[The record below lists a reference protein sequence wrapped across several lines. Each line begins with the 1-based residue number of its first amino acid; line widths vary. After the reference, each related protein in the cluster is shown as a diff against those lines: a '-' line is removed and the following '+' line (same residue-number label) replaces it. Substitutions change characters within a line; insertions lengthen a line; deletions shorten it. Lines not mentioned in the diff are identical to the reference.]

1 MATDHER
8 LRREIVER
16 CRELNANGLNQG
28 TSGNISARCGD
39 GLLISPS
46 GVPYDRLTPDMV
58 VPMDMDGGWEGPLKP
73 SSEWRFHRDILRR
86 RPDANAVIH
95 AHPPHATALA
105 IRRLDIPALHYM
117 VAVAGG
123 DSIRCAPYATF
134 GTAELSEHALAALEG
149 RSACLLANHGMIA
162 TGRSLG
168 HAMWLAVEVET
179 LARQYVL
186 ALQIGGP
193 VLLTDAEMKQVF
205 ERFARYASGRGGT
218 SGDGPE
224 GRSKRT

>member
-28 TSGNISARCGD
+28 TSGNISARCD
-39 GLLISPS
+39 EGLLISPS

-58 VPMDMDGGWEGPLKP
+58 VAMDMDGGWEGPLRP
-73 SSEWRFHRDILRR
+73 SSEWRFHRDILRQ
-86 RPDANAVIH
+86 RPDVGAVIH
-95 AHPPHATALA
+95 AHPPYATALA

-134 GTAELSEHALAALEG
+134 GTAELSERALAALEG
-149 RSACLLANHGMIA
+149 RSACLLANHGMIT
-162 TGRSLG
+162 TGRNLG

-186 ALQIGGP
+186 SLQIGGP
-193 VLLTDAEMKQVF
+193 VLLSDGEMKQVF
-205 ERFARYASGRGGT
+205 EKFASYAAGRAGGE
-218 SGDGPE
+218 E
-224 GRSKRT
+224 GGSKRT